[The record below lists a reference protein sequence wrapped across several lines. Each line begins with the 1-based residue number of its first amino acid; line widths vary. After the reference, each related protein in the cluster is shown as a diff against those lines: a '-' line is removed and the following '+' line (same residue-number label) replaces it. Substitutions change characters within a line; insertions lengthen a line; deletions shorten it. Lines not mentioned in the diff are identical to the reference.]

1 MLLYYITD
9 RRQLADTPGEQRA
22 RLLDR
27 IAEAAGA
34 GVDLVQ
40 LREKD
45 LSAREMEL
53 LASESMVKVRS
64 NVSRP
69 GGTRLLINSRPDIA
83 LAAGSDGVHLT
94 SSDIGAAVAR
104 QVFGTTRAALIAV
117 SCHSPEEVQKA
128 AQEGADFAVLGPV
141 FEKISGAGAAPLG
154 LAGLAEGCRRGA
166 QVPREQPMPVL
177 ALGGVTLENARA
189 CMVSGAAG
197 IAAIR
202 LFQEH
207 ELAQVVRQLRAQHD

>member
-9 RRQLADTPGEQRA
+9 RRQLADSPGEQRA
-22 RLLDR
+22 RLLER
-27 IAEAAGA
+27 IAEAARA

-45 LSAREMEL
+45 LSAREMEM
-53 LASESMVKVRS
+53 LARESMVKVRS
-64 NVSRP
+64 DVSRP

-83 LAAGSDGVHLT
+83 LAAGCDGVHLT

-104 QVFGTTRAALIAV
+104 QVFGAKRAALIAV

-141 FEKISGAGAAPLG
+141 FEKVSGDGAAPLG
-154 LAGLAEGCRRGA
+154 LTVLAEGCRRAA
-166 QVPREQPMPVL
+166 QVRREKPMPVL

-202 LFQEH
+202 LFHEH